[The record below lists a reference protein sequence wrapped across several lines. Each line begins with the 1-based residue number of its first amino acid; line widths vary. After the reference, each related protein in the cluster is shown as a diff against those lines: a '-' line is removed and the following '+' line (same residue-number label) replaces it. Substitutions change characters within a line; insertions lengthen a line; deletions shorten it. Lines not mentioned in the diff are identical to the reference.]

1 MALNSRISDWSDKR
15 VWLVGASTGIGAA
28 LAGALFGRGARV
40 AVTARNEAALAAV
53 VGGRATGL
61 VVAADVTDP
70 GSLAAAHAR
79 VRAAW
84 GGADVVVYLA
94 GTYKPQR
101 AWELTL
107 EDARRQVDVNL
118 MGAYNLLTLVIPEMM
133 TRSSG
138 AIALVSSVAGFR
150 GLPNS
155 LAYGPTKA
163 ALINLAE
170 GLYLDL
176 APRGIG
182 VHLINPGFVET
193 PLTARNPFKMPA
205 LIKPDAAAEA
215 ILAGFARGEFETHF
229 PKRFTRVLKLL
240 RHLPYW
246 AYFPAVRRA
255 TGT

>member
-1 MALNSRISDWSDKR
+1 MALNPKITDWDGKR

-28 LAGALFGRGARV
+28 LATALFERGARV
-40 AVTARNEAALAAV
+40 AVSARSEAALAEV
-53 VGGRATGL
+53 VGERTTGL
-61 VVAADVTDP
+61 VAAADVTVP
-70 GSLAAAHAR
+70 ESLAAAHRR
-79 VRAAW
+79 VVTQW
-84 GGADVVVYLA
+84 GELDVVVYLA

-101 AWELTL
+101 AWELKL
-107 EDARRQVDVNL
+107 ADARRHVEVNL
-118 MGAYNLLTLVIPEMM
+118 MGAYNLLTLAIPGMLA
-133 TRSSG
+133 RSSG

-170 GLYLDL
+170 ALFLDL

-205 LIKPDAAAEA
+205 LIKPDAAARA
-215 ILAGFARGEFETHF
+215 ILKGFARGEFETHF
-229 PKRFTRVLKLL
+229 PKRFTRTLKLL
-240 RHLPYW
+240 RHLPYR
-246 AYFPAVRRA
+246 AYFAAVRRA